1 MNSEKME
8 SRHRR
13 AREKAAAVR
22 IAVFD
27 VDGVMTDGGLYFTSA
42 GDELKR
48 FNVQD
53 GLGLKW
59 LMQSGIEV
67 AIITGRTSELVKRRA
82 RDLGIEALIQ
92 GREDKCA
99 ALRELIASRGLTA
112 EQVAYLGDDLPDLSA
127 IRFAGVG
134 GAVANA
140 TELVKVHAD
149 WIARS
154 CGGDGAVR
162 EFCEFL
168 LEAQDRLVALQNRY
182 LDA

>member
-1 MNSEKME
+1 MRNDDQDN
-8 SRHRR
+8 RHRR
-13 AREKAAAVR
+13 AQEKAVAVK

-67 AIITGRTSELVKRRA
+67 AIITGRTSELVRRRA
-82 RDLGIEALIQ
+82 RDLGIDTLIQ

-99 ALRELIASRGLTA
+99 ALKELLATKGLTA
-112 EQVAYLGDDLPDLSA
+112 TEVAYLGDDLPDLSA

-134 GAVANA
+134 GTVANA
-140 TELVKVHAD
+140 TALVRTHAD
-149 WIARS
+149 WIAEKR
-154 CGGDGAVR
+154 GGDGAVR

-168 LEAQDRLVALQNRY
+168 LEAQDKLAALQARY

>member
-1 MNSEKME
+1 MKTDDLE

-13 AREKAAAVR
+13 AREKAAAIR
-22 IAVFD
+22 LAVFD
-27 VDGVMTDGGLYFTSA
+27 IDGVMTDGGLYFTSA

-67 AIITGRTSELVKRRA
+67 AIITGRSSELVQRRA
-82 RDLGIEALIQ
+82 RDLGIDTLIQ
-92 GREDKCA
+92 GREDKCE
-99 ALRELIASRGLTA
+99 ALRELLASKGLA
-112 EQVAYLGDDLPDLSA
+112 AAQVAYLGDDLPDLSA

-134 GAVANA
+134 GTVANA
-140 TELVKVHAD
+140 TALVKAHAD
-149 WIARS
+149 WIADRP
-154 CGGDGAVR
+154 GGGGAGR

-168 LEAQDRLVALQNRY
+168 LDAQEKLAGIQARY